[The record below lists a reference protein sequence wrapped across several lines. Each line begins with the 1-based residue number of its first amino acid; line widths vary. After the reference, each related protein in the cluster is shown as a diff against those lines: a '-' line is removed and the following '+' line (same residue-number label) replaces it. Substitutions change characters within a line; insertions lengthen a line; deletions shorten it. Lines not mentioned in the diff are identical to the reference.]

1 MTFYFGISEG
11 SIFKPCSIMP
21 CIILT
26 DAKFLEFWGQDL
38 QFSALQHLISFDK
51 TIKLMSNLFC
61 LLHTYSC
68 VSDGASEIFRG
79 LIFVGL
85 KLQLSYLLFK
95 LLGFLWG
102 SFVIESFDSFLSFSF
117 NDSVGM
123 TYLVSFSQLFCLCWK
138 WYSISLQCIH
148 QIKACSWLLHLIQA
162 ADIFS

>member
-21 CIILT
+21 CIVLT

-51 TIKLMSNLFC
+51 IIKLMSNLFW
-61 LLHTYSC
+61 LSHTYSC
-68 VSDGASEIFRG
+68 VRDGASEIFRD
-79 LIFVGL
+79 LIFIGL

-102 SFVIESFDSFLSFSF
+102 SFFLGSFDSFLSFSF

-123 TYLVSFSQLFCLCWK
+123 TYLV
-138 WYSISLQCIH
+138 
-148 QIKACSWLLHLIQA
+148 
-162 ADIFS
+162 